1 MQQQMRLFPTVE
13 AYGEETR
20 RFLSAAANKRAGL
33 VVFPELA
40 GTMATLPLLH
50 DFSASLLKLVDTGR
64 RRSASRWQRTVGSLA
79 HGVLGMTGADL
90 HNALGAQ
97 LDVAG
102 DQMWTRYAEL
112 FSGLARDFGVTIV
125 APSAYLPD
133 PHDRVVRNLSAVF
146 GPRGNLLGTQAKVML
161 SRRDDL
167 VKPGESY
174 TVIATEVGQLG
185 VIIGE
190 DVMYPEVGRAL
201 AFQGAEMLIAQS
213 AATHVATYNK
223 LRTGMLARMQDNQ
236 LYGAVSFLVGE
247 NKLSVYGGETFMG
260 RSAIFAPQELTP
272 RYNGVLV
279 EMGSYRVEGVLAAEW
294 DFAALRKLRAQS
306 DAPVHKSIGNEQVG
320 HILTRLYNRL
330 QRLAGQIRLDE
341 LPEPSSVHEVDA
353 EINGLI
359 APPGRQRERPLVTLN
374 QLSAVSSV
382 VADWSQNGGALKN
395 MASYSPAPTPASTY
409 AFEPDPDNP
418 ANSDDETDEM
428 DALPGSSF

>member
-1 MQQQMRLFPTVE
+1 MPPRPNGRDWSSSLNWRAPW
-13 AYGEETR
+13 R
-20 RFLSAAANKRAGL
+20 R
-33 VVFPELA
+33 
-40 GTMATLPLLH
+40 LPLLQ
-50 DFSASLLKLVDTGR
+50 DFGASLLKLVDAGR
-64 RRSASRWQRTVGSLA
+64 RRNASRWQRTVGSLA
-79 HGVLGMTGADL
+79 HGVLGTTGADL

-102 DQMWTRYAEL
+102 DQMWARYAEL
-112 FSGLARDFGVTIV
+112 FSGLAREFGVTLV

-133 PHDRVVRNLSAVF
+133 PHDRVLRNLSAVF
-146 GPRGNLLGTQAKVML
+146 GPQGNLLGTQAKVML

-174 TVIATEVGQLG
+174 TTIATEVGQLG

-201 AFQGAEMLIAQS
+201 AFQGAEMLVSQS
-213 AATHVATYNK
+213 AATHVAVYNK

-236 LYGAVSFLVGE
+236 LYGAISFLVGD

-294 DFAALRKLRAQS
+294 NFAALRKLREQS
-306 DAPVHKSIGNEQVG
+306 DAPIHQQVGSEQVG

-330 QRLAGQIRLDE
+330 QRLTGQPSVDE
-341 LPEPSSVHEVDA
+341 LPEPSSVHDVDA
-353 EINGLI
+353 EISGLI
-359 APPGRQRERPLVTLN
+359 APADPHRERPLITLD
-374 QLSAVSSV
+374 QLSATSSV
-382 VADWSQNGGALKN
+382 VADWSHNGSALKN
-395 MASYSPAPTPASTY
+395 MASYSPAPTPASPY
-409 AFEPDPDNP
+409 AFDPDPDNP
-418 ANSDDETDEM
+418 SSSDDETDEM